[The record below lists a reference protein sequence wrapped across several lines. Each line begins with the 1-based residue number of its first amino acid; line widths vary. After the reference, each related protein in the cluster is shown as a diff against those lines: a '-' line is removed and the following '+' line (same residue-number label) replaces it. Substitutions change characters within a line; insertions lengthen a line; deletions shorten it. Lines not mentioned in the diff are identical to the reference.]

1 LLIRTGL
8 LELRD
13 WNNNWTP
20 VPGAGTIDGNTV
32 TVRIPVSYLG
42 GATRFD
48 WMAIVEHFARA
59 GTRFDIAPNSG
70 HAGLP

>member
-1 LLIRTGL
+1 V
-8 LELRD
+8 RD

-48 WMAIVEHFARA
+48 WMAVVEPFARA

-70 HAGLP
+70 HAQLP